1 MFARAHSL
9 REFRNRAHL
18 ALGIVLLATVTVPSA
33 AQQVNGSLSAQQCS
47 DALSI
52 AHQLVARNAGKISS
66 DLRDSFAR
74 FGKSNCAL
82 ETDWKTTGK
91 QDEEIFGEFR
101 LRLIAMRTA
110 NAAKAPTPARTNV
123 RAKD

>member
-9 REFRNRAHL
+9 RKFRNRTHL
-18 ALGIVLLATVTVPSA
+18 ALGIVLLATVTGPAA
-33 AQQVNGSLSAQQCS
+33 AQQPNGSFSAQQCS

-52 AHQLVARNAGKISS
+52 AHQLVARNAGKISN

-74 FGKSNCAL
+74 FGKSNCDL

-91 QDEEIFGEFR
+91 RDEEIFAEFR

-110 NAAKAPTPARTNV
+110 NEAKARTNV